1 MKKSKGVRKK
11 AKNTKLVTAPL
22 TWCDSMEGG
31 EGVKGE
37 GEKRRGERKGVRCQ
51 MPENSHLKPKR
62 IWGVK
67 KEKNENK
74 KQNIGSIV
82 GNSSSAVLDVLS
94 GFTCNGDCH

>member
-22 TWCDSMEGG
+22 TWYDSMEVG

-62 IWGVK
+62 IWG
-67 KEKNENK
+67 
-74 KQNIGSIV
+74 
-82 GNSSSAVLDVLS
+82 
-94 GFTCNGDCH
+94 